1 MLSWGQIPVR
11 GKQGEDA
18 MTFRSRLVAAGC
30 GVACVSVLT
39 AAAFAMAA
47 PAPSPAQ
54 TPAKAIGTGKV
65 CFQTRDVD
73 GVSVSSPIGPKKLD
87 GVYLRMNNHDVY
99 QLSLSTIC
107 SQLQNSVRLE
117 IQTLNA
123 TGTICQATDARVVAR
138 DPTSGL
144 RSECWGSELHK
155 LTPDEVAAIPTRER
169 P

>member
-1 MLSWGQIPVR
+1 
-11 GKQGEDA
+11 
-18 MTFRSRLVAAGC
+18 MTFRPRLVAAGC

-39 AAAFAMAA
+39 AAALAMAA
-47 PAPSPAQ
+47 PASPA
-54 TPAKAIGTGKV
+54 PAQAKPAGSGKV

-99 QLSLSTIC
+99 RLSLSTIC

-117 IQTLNA
+117 IQSLNV
-123 TGTICQATDARVVAR
+123 TGTICQATDARIIAR
-138 DPTSGL
+138 DPASGL
-144 RSECWGSELHK
+144 RNECWGSELRK
-155 LTPDEVAAIPTRER
+155 LTPDEIAAIPPKER